1 MDPNETL
8 DRIRKLCRPEAREI
22 DPDGSDLS
30 DHVEALDE
38 WLTGGGSC
46 PRRGSPSRTG
56 TWTGWSTPSPA
67 PGPPLGPPNPAH
79 ADGSLLDQLD
89 DELHRAGEIVRRMK
103 EEH

>member
-38 WLTGGGSC
+38 WLTGGGFLPEAWKPKPYGNVDRMVDAITG
-46 PRRGSPSRTG
+46 PRT
-56 TWTGWSTPSPA
+56 
-67 PGPPLGPPNPAH
+67 PLGPPNPAH